1 MLLAT
6 MCLWFG
12 EKKFNLEK
20 PEAVSKRFR
29 RLKGKNMRQRNNGMN
44 GHSLDL
50 EPLHGH
56 RPTDNKIVK
65 LLYSSSKY

>member
-1 MLLAT
+1 MLVV
-6 MCLWFG
+6 G
-12 EKKFNLEK
+12 EKTENNLIW
-20 PEAVSKRFR
+20 RNQ
-29 RLKGKNMRQRNNGMN
+29 RLYLSGFGDLKEKNMRQRNNGMN